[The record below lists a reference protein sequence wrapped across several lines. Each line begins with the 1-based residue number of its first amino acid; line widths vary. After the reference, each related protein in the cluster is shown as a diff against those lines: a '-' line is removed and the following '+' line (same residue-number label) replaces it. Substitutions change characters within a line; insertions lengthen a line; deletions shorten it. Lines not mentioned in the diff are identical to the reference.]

1 MASRP
6 PVRCPLCEEDVR
18 PDQRLVDHLAE
29 DHTKREL
36 AREVV
41 SEREANQV
49 GDVSE

>member
-1 MASRP
+1 MATRP
-6 PVRCPLCEEDVR
+6 PPRCPLCKEDVR

-29 DHTKREL
+29 AHTKREL

-41 SEREANQV
+41 SEHEAKRV